1 MQKKFADELVRI
13 FADYV
18 RVNERS
24 KPRGILLTDITLLIN
39 YGKRKRMKETRR
51 GTGRTVGVRKRNV
64 SGKTNELVIG
74 ESDVDKVLKFM
85 D

>member
-1 MQKKFADELVRI
+1 MQNNSHRKRNLQVRI

-18 RVNERS
+18 GVNERS

-39 YGKRKRMKETRR
+39 YAR
-51 GTGRTVGVRKRNV
+51 RKRNV
-64 SGKTNELVIG
+64 SGKTNGLVIG